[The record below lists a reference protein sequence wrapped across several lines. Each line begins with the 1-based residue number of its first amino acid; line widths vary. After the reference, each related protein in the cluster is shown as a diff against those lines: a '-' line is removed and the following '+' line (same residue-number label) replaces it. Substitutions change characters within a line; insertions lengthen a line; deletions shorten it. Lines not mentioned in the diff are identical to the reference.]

1 MILDLFSDSG
11 EGWPLEPLTY
21 KTFEKTNTGLGFSS
35 EISMDSLELQMQ
47 KQTPSIIFPLRM
59 LLIV

>member
-11 EGWPLEPLTY
+11 EGGPLEPLTY

-35 EISMDSLELQMQ
+35 EMDSLELQMQ

>member
-35 EISMDSLELQMQ
+35 EMDSLELQMQ